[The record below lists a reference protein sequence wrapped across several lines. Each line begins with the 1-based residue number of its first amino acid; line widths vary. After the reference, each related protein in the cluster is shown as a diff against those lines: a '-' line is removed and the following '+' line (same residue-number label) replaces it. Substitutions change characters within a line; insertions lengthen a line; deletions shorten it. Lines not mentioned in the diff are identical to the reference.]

1 MKTGR
6 KMFTTTAAHLKPW
19 NHVGKTKCTKKNT
32 NTTTASSDM
41 RFVES
46 FTPPDFEAK
55 TFTPPTSPNL
65 NSFSDKNKKIIENG
79 EIYTAGEN
87 FTLPPTV
94 TGGTFITSGRKRAGT
109 ACLCFV
115 FEPLK

>member
-1 MKTGR
+1 
-6 KMFTTTAAHLKPW
+6 
-19 NHVGKTKCTKKNT
+19 
-32 NTTTASSDM
+32 M

-55 TFTPPTSPNL
+55 SFTPPTSPNL

-87 FTLPPTV
+87 FTLPPAV
-94 TGGTFITSGRKRAGT
+94 SDGRDKSHPAPPPPP
-109 ACLCFV
+109 
-115 FEPLK
+115 PLQLQRNNTILFWLGKQTNIKHNFKILLPICEYMPY